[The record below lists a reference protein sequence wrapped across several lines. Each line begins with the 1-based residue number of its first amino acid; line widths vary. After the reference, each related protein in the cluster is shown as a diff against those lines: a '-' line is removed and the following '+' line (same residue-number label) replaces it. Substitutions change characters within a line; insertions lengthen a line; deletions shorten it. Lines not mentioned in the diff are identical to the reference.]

1 MAVTKVDRIAGGAS
15 VSIPVSLTTSMGA
28 TTTDGILLGA
38 TNSATAGAQVFSPA
52 LHFQGSGWDTGA
64 GAGRSCDWK
73 AEVQPVQGNPA
84 TNNLAL
90 SYSYNG
96 GAYTVG
102 AFFSNNIAMTFG
114 QPGIYAQ
121 SLHSASGILTAGN
134 ATQTAFMIEFA
145 SQNIILGASNA
156 TFCWSSSAITDPTT
170 LRTGKDTGLS
180 RISAGVVGVGNGTA
194 ADFSGNLKTSTLTI
208 GSTGTW
214 VAGAGGIT
222 IVDSNSQIKGPKFV
236 SSGSGSGELWTM
248 GYATE
253 LLTLSTGGT
262 TTDTV
267 ANLLPAGAIIE
278 AVVARV
284 TTTITTATSWQLG
297 DPTTA
302 GRFTAANATMAAGT
316 TDIGILHWSGAVAT
330 LAAGPSQAAAAKV
343 RVTTVGTPGAGVI
356 RITVFYRQ
364 FTAPT
369 S

>member
-1 MAVTKVDRIAGGAS
+1 MAVVVDRIAGGS
-15 VSIPVSLTTSMGA
+15 GVSIPVSLTTSMGA

-38 TNSATAGAQVFSPA
+38 TNSAAAGAQVFSPA
-52 LHFQGSGWDTGA
+52 LHFQGSGWKTTATAAAQIQNWFVEVVPIEDTTRPVNQLLFSG
-64 GAGRSCDWK
+64 SST
-73 AEVQPVQGNPA
+73 AEGTAVPYLSIRRPNSTEGQ
-84 TNNLAL
+84 LAVL
-90 SYSYNG
+90 ANG
-96 GAYTVG
+96 GNSLVRG
-102 AFFSNNIAMTFG
+102 ATDYANLGI
-114 QPGIYAQ
+114 GIYQ
-121 SLHSASGILTAGN
+121 WDVSPSGLRVLSAGVVT
-134 ATQTAFMIEFA
+134 
-145 SQNIILGASNA
+145 
-156 TFCWSSSAITDPTT
+156 WSSSSSSIASP
-170 LRTGKDTGLS
+170 DTGLS
-180 RISAGVVGVGNGTA
+180 RISAGVVGVGTGAAGSFAGTVKATQLLEESANGA
-194 ADFSGNLKTSTLTI
+194 QWIQGQAS
-208 GSTGTW
+208 
-214 VAGAGGIT
+214 
-222 IVDSNSQIKGPKFV
+222 
-236 SSGSGSGELWTM
+236 
-248 GYATE
+248 E

-262 TTDTV
+262 TTDTT